1 MENMVEKIM
10 KELETRMNASENK
23 CIFVTLKSNGR
34 EVQISEE
41 TNMWT
46 GQIFYDVN
54 YVTRNDAEYVIEAIH
69 VGTGDTLTQVAEWL
83 SIR

>member
-1 MENMVEKIM
+1 MVEKIIR
-10 KELETRMNASENK
+10 ELERRMNASENK
-23 CIFVTLKSNGR
+23 CIFVTLKSNGH

-54 YVTRNDAEYVIEAIH
+54 YVKRNDTGYIIEAIH
-69 VGTGDTLTQVAEWL
+69 IDICDTLAQVAEWL